1 MRTRETVRELAL
13 ELVGQVVERLRFTER
28 VVREESLAQPAV
40 APHGRIADLAA
51 EAHRET
57 AERGVILRPDLCLAQ
72 VGVVI
77 VAELVAFPD
86 AAGLAVLEVIIQVVL
101 RKQRV
106 VVAVV
111 AQGELIHVEP
121 VVGAEQVFHL
131 VVVLRAVDT
140 RRQASAQ
147 HGLVA
152 ERMGD
157 VGREVE
163 IALVGMAF
171 FDHVDARSPGL
182 VAVVVHAEHVV
193 VIHLALAGVGD
204 PLTHRTQRKVVVRP
218 QIRTLDALG
227 QLEDTV
233 RVEAGQVTV
242 VVGARVGAVRPRQ
255 GRITVLAEA
264 ERSRGGKFG
273 IRRNVEPVV
282 EHHNRL
288 VVIAHARVAQLAVL
302 LAHIGVVRVV
312 TQQVVGFLRRRL
324 LRSALGRCAQ
334 DGQRQVVAV
343 AAETLFD
350 RCEVTV
356 GIVVHPVD
364 IGVAAL
370 AGRER
375 EGVRPSVVEQARS
388 VGNHRAEAV
397 HRVAVHDAGTEAL
410 AHLRSAR
417 IDIGRTADAV
427 DAVARRAQPG
437 GILLVT
443 RGIVQAAPQRP
454 GAIARHGV
462 VEPDA
467 VQVDA
472 RILRIVTAHV
482 ETHLA
487 EFIRGNVVE
496 DILRR
501 RKRRRQRLPV
511 GRRIGVELREH
522 GVVDDILH
530 IGGHHHRIEV
540 LDHLVDTDRQVE
552 VLELGGFEFQ
562 LVFPFGQLVD
572 IEITV
577 VVGHD
582 GDAERFDDHLD
593 IAQCDT
599 AVTRDD
605 LAFDAPVL
613 GIRPGTGQREQDN
626 K

>member
-1 MRTRETVRELAL
+1 M
-13 ELVGQVVERLRFTER
+13 
-28 VVREESLAQPAV
+28 
-40 APHGRIADLAA
+40 
-51 EAHRET
+51 
-57 AERGVILRPDLCLAQ
+57 
-72 VGVVI
+72 
-77 VAELVAFPD
+77 
-86 AAGLAVLEVIIQVVL
+86 
-101 RKQRV
+101 
-106 VVAVV
+106 AVV
-111 AQGELIHVEP
+111 
-121 VVGAEQVFHL
+121 
-131 VVVLRAVDT
+131 
-140 RRQASAQ
+140 
-147 HGLVA
+147 
-152 ERMGD
+152 
-157 VGREVE
+157 
-163 IALVGMAF
+163 
-171 FDHVDARSPGL
+171 
-182 VAVVVHAEHVV
+182 
-193 VIHLALAGVGD
+193 
-204 PLTHRTQRKVVVRP
+204 
-218 QIRTLDALG
+218 
-227 QLEDTV
+227 
-233 RVEAGQVTV
+233 
-242 VVGARVGAVRPRQ
+242 
-255 GRITVLAEA
+255 
-264 ERSRGGKFG
+264 
-273 IRRNVEPVV
+273 
-282 EHHNRL
+282 
-288 VVIAHARVAQLAVL
+288 
-302 LAHIGVVRVV
+302 
-312 TQQVVGFLRRRL
+312 
-324 LRSALGRCAQ
+324 
-334 DGQRQVVAV
+334 
-343 AAETLFD
+343 AETLFD

-364 IGVAAL
+364 IRVAAL

-487 EFIRGNVVE
+487 EFIRGDVVE

-530 IGGHHHRIEV
+530 IGGPHHRIEV
-540 LDHLVDTDRQVE
+540 LDHLVDTNRQVE